1 MTGFICLDKPDSMTS
16 FTAANLV
23 RKITG
28 AKKSGHTGT
37 LDPMATGVL
46 PIALSGATRFIELIP
61 VHDKAYSARVRLGVI
76 TDTLDITGEIIKR
89 CAVNTD
95 IDTIKE
101 TVASFLGESM
111 QTPPMY
117 SAKSQGGVRLYALA
131 RQGVEV
137 EREQH
142 KISIYKIEAADF
154 HDDEFTLY
162 VECSAGTYIRSL
174 ADDIG
179 KILGCGA
186 VLTALRRT
194 AANGFSLSDCV
205 TLEELRV
212 LAQKD
217 EISSILKR
225 TDDVLSAYH
234 EITVTEPQARRFK
247 NGGEL
252 FLNRIGNPKTGL
264 YRIYSPEKDFLGL
277 GEVKDGSELLTIKKV
292 FTSD

>member
-1 MTGFICLDKPDSMTS
+1 MTGFICLDKPEGMTS

-46 PIALSGATRFIELIP
+46 PVALSGSTRFIELIP
-61 VHDKAYSARVRLGVI
+61 IHDKAYEARVRLGI
-76 TDTLDITGEIIKR
+76 TTDTLDITGEITGEFPV
-89 CAVNTD
+89 CAD
-95 IDTIKE
+95 EITIKK
-101 TVASFLGESM
+101 TVAAFLGESM

-137 EREQH
+137 KREPQQ
-142 KISIYKIEAADF
+142 INIYKIEAFDF
-154 HDDEFTLY
+154 CGNEFTLS

-179 KILGCGA
+179 KKLGCGA
-186 VLTALRRT
+186 VLTSLRRT
-194 AANGFSLSDCV
+194 NANGFLLSDCV
-205 TLEELRV
+205 TLEELRKLSENDNV
-212 LAQKD
+212 
-217 EISSILKR
+217 SSILKS
-225 TDDVLSAYH
+225 TDKVLNYYPA
-234 EITVTEPQARRFK
+234 ITVTEPQGKRFR

-252 FLNRIGNPKTGL
+252 FLNRIGSPKTGL
-264 YRIYSPEKDFLGL
+264 YRIYSPQNDFLGM
-277 GEVKDGSELLTIKKV
+277 GEVKPDCDFLTIKKV
-292 FTSD
+292 FTGD